1 MHVKTYRSDG
11 VIIMRWKFFVPMIA
25 LLIPILLLG
34 CSSPVEQNK
43 VVLKVFH
50 AGSLKEPMEAF
61 KETFENMYPEVVVQT
76 EAAGSAAS
84 IRKITELNR
93 KADVIAVADY
103 ILIPQMMYP
112 KYANWTIM
120 FARNDIGLAYTNKS
134 RYADEINSNN
144 WYQILKRPD
153 VKIGFSNPNDD
164 PCGYRAM
171 MVLKLAELYYNDS
184 SIFDDLIAKHSSL
197 RFEKENGSFILK
209 MPDSENINPDSKL
222 MVRSMEMELLH
233 GLETGEV
240 DYIFIYRSVAEQH
253 NLRFVELPDQINLG
267 SIDYAGQY
275 GKVKVVQANGNVV
288 TGTPIVYG
296 ITIPKNAEHKSY
308 AEKFIELIISEKG
321 HEILRKLG
329 QEPIVPAKA
338 DNPEILPE
346 NLKKYIS

>member
-1 MHVKTYRSDG
+1 
-11 VIIMRWKFFVPMIA
+11 MRGNFVLMVA
-25 LLIPILLLG
+25 LLIPTLFLG

-50 AGSLKEPMEAF
+50 AGSLTEPMKEF
-61 KETFENMYPEVVVQT
+61 KKAFENMYPEVVVQS

-84 IRKITELNR
+84 VRKITELGR
-93 KADVIAVADY
+93 KADVVAVADY
-103 ILIPQMMYP
+103 SLIQQMMYP

-120 FARNDIGLAYTNKS
+120 FAKNEIGIAYTNKS

-144 WYQILKRPD
+144 WYQILRRPD

-171 MVLKLAELYYNDS
+171 MILKLAELYYSDS
-184 SIFDDLIAKHSSL
+184 SIFDDLIAKHSNL
-197 RFEKENGSFILK
+197 RFEKENGSFILR

-240 DYIFIYRSVAEQH
+240 DYILIYRSVAEQH
-253 NLRFVELPDQINLG
+253 GLRFVELPDQINLG
-267 SIDYAGQY
+267 SIDYAGLY
-275 GKVKVVQANGNVV
+275 SKIEVVQANGNIV
-288 TGTPIVYG
+288 TGKPIVYG

-308 AEKFIELIISEKG
+308 AEKFVELIISEKG
-321 HEILRKLG
+321 QEILRKLG
-329 QEPIVPAKA
+329 QQPIVPAKA
-338 DNPEILPE
+338 DREE
-346 NLKKYIS
+346 NLPGNLRKIIS

>member
-1 MHVKTYRSDG
+1 
-11 VIIMRWKFFVPMIA
+11 MRGNFVLMVA
-25 LLIPILLLG
+25 LLIPTLFLG

-50 AGSLKEPMEAF
+50 AGSLTEPMKEF
-61 KETFENMYPEVVVQT
+61 KKAFENMYPEVVVQS

-84 IRKITELNR
+84 VRKITELGR
-93 KADVIAVADY
+93 KADVVAVADY
-103 ILIPQMMYP
+103 SLIQQMMYP

-120 FARNDIGLAYTNKS
+120 FAKNEIGIAYTNKS

-144 WYQILKRPD
+144 WYQILRRPD

-171 MVLKLAELYYNDS
+171 MILKLAELYYSDS
-184 SIFDDLIAKHSSL
+184 SIFDDLIAKHSNL
-197 RFEKENGSFILK
+197 RFEKENGSFILR

-240 DYIFIYRSVAEQH
+240 DYILIYRSVAEQH
-253 NLRFVELPDQINLG
+253 GLRFVELPDQINLG
-267 SIDYAGQY
+267 SIDYAGLY
-275 GKVKVVQANGNVV
+275 SKIEVVQANGNIV
-288 TGTPIVYG
+288 TGKPIVYG

-308 AEKFIELIISEKG
+308 AEKFVELIISEKG
-321 HEILRKLG
+321 QEILRKLG
-329 QEPIVPAKA
+329 QQPIVPAKT
-338 DNPEILPE
+338 DNPENLPG
-346 NLKKYIS
+346 NLRKIIS